1 MKIFEKPEIMVSL
14 FDNDCIVTVS
24 QPAYTDT
31 TLIEKIDKNDKVWE
45 QKAQKM
51 EDILIFKY

>member
-1 MKIFEKPEIMVSL
+1 MKLFEKPEIMVSL

-24 QPAYTDT
+24 QTAYTDT

-45 QKAQKM
+45 QKAQAI
-51 EDILIFKY
+51 EDSLVFKY

>member
-1 MKIFEKPEIMVSL
+1 MKLFEKPEIMVSL

-24 QPAYTDT
+24 QKAYTDT

-45 QKAQKM
+45 QKAQAI
-51 EDILIFKY
+51 EDALVFKY

>member
-1 MKIFEKPEIMVSL
+1 MKLFEKPEIMVSL

-45 QKAQKM
+45 QKAQAI
-51 EDILIFKY
+51 EDLLVFKY